1 MMLADTGGSHD
12 LARLI
17 PLFFLELG
25 FFPEQHS
32 FPYLPTKTEKEALV
46 TALEYFLRG
55 EVPPEEEKR

>member
-1 MMLADTGGSHD
+1 MIWRGSFRYSFWSWD
-12 LARLI
+12 S
-17 PLFFLELG
+17 
-25 FFPEQHS
+25 FPEQHS